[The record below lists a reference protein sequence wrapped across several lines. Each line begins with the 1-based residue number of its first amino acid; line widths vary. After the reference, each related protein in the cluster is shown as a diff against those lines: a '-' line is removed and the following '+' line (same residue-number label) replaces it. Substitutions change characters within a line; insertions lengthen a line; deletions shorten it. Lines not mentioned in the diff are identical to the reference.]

1 MRGFGKKA
9 ILNIS
14 IFFII
19 LQAAFTEELVIPV
32 IKAPYSIEN
41 AQWDNSGNYFAY
53 QVNGRVYVRD
63 ALTLLLKD
71 SFEADSKSQLTA
83 FYKSPNLIDY
93 PKTSIQI
100 KGNNLS
106 IRTKRNQNSAE
117 SSFSITNLPVE
128 VKAAAI
134 NPAQSHLAF
143 IGSDGKAYIYNINDK
158 SVVSSINCNYQS
170 DKIYFTSDNKVLFSD
185 SNKTAGLY
193 YINGQKL
200 KSYTNAKTIKGISLS
215 PDEET
220 LIVFEDSGNLNFF
233 NVNNS
238 TQLGYIPNLGSSDIK
253 NVELSKDSRR
263 FLITGK
269 NNCLYIAA
277 LEDFLFSP
285 NTRAPDTRQFS
296 FNYNKLDPNSKNDDV
311 VTEFGL
317 KEITNV
323 ENIDDAE
330 FIEST
335 KEKGLEKQN
344 FELADKKIAAQP
356 VQITAQKDIK
366 TYPSSELS
374 TDREVTFTEEGQNV
388 QELSTKVTEFKQ
400 NNQNYRNSESTESSE
415 KRTIVVTNGDLSKTS
430 STSSNKSSSHN
441 SKKGLTKDDD
451 SSADTNTTL
460 INEKSNITRTNT
472 STGLGTDTST
482 STSTGSGSGAGTI
495 SNTNTGTGT
504 NSGTGTGLSTGS
516 SGSLA
521 GTSGG
526 LADSKGDLA
535 NASSSKTEESNAND
549 QKDTSDKNNKD
560 KTKKED
566 TKKDEKKDKDK
577 KVINENIKTYFK
589 DGHGILINAGVNR
602 LRFPYIFNLSVP
614 LGYRNYELIQPLYF
628 GGTTEISLGIPSQNF
643 PYYYYDTRGNLQ
655 TPKLLSIK
663 LYSPIGFC
671 IYPFKNSFEF
681 YVETGLGVSF
691 HSIWNTKFASNWISS
706 KFYPGFYGNVK
717 LGVAWDFLNL
727 SICGSYDAVLG
738 FSYGLE
744 LGLIINLNASR
755 TIGSLVEKRNEK

>member
-1 MRGFGKKA
+1 MRSFSKKA

-71 SFEADSKSQLTA
+71 SFAADSKSQLTA

-143 IGSDGKAYIYNINDK
+143 IGSDGKAYIYNIKDK
-158 SVVSSINCNYQS
+158 SVVSSINCNSQS

-193 YINGQKL
+193 YINGQKI

-220 LIVFEDSGNLNFF
+220 LIVFEDNGNLNFF

-285 NTRAPDTRQFS
+285 NTRAPDTRQFA

-323 ENIDDAE
+323 EIIDDAE

-344 FELADKKIAAQP
+344 FELADEKIAAQP

-366 TYPSSELS
+366 TYPSSELP

-388 QELSTKVTEFKQ
+388 QEFSTKVTEFKQ
-400 NNQNYRNSESTESSE
+400 NNQNNRNSESTESSE

-441 SKKGLTKDDD
+441 SKKDLSKGDD
-451 SSADTNTTL
+451 SSADTNTSL

-472 STGLGTDTST
+472 GTGT
-482 STSTGSGSGAGTI
+482 GSGAGTS

-516 SGSLA
+516 SESLA

-535 NASSSKTEESNAND
+535 NGSSSKTEGSNAND

-560 KTKKED
+560 KTTKED

-589 DGHGILINAGVNR
+589 DGHGILINAGINR
-602 LRFPYIFNLSVP
+602 LRYPYIFNLSVP

-643 PYYYYDTRGNLQ
+643 PYYYYDARGDLQ

-671 IYPFKNSFEF
+671 IYPFKNSFEL

-691 HSIWNTKFASNWISS
+691 HSIWNTQFASNWISS
-706 KFYPGFYGNVK
+706 KFYPSFYGNVK

-744 LGLIINLNASR
+744 LGLIINVNASR

>member
-1 MRGFGKKA
+1 MRGFSKKA

-71 SFEADSKSQLTA
+71 SFAADSKSQLTA

-143 IGSDGKAYIYNINDK
+143 IGSDGKAYIYNIKDK
-158 SVVSSINCNYQS
+158 SVVSSINCNSQS
-170 DKIYFTSDNKVLFSD
+170 DKIYFTSDNKILFSD

-193 YINGQKL
+193 YINGQKI

-285 NTRAPDTRQFS
+285 NTRAPDTRQFA

-344 FELADKKIAAQP
+344 FELADEKIAAQP
-356 VQITAQKDIK
+356 VQITAQKDLK
-366 TYPSSELS
+366 TYPSSELP

-400 NNQNYRNSESTESSE
+400 NNQNNRNSESTESSE

-441 SKKGLTKDDD
+441 SKKDLSKGDD
-451 SSADTNTTL
+451 SSADTNTSL
-460 INEKSNITRTNT
+460 INEKTNITRTNT
-472 STGLGTDTST
+472 GT
-482 STSTGSGSGAGTI
+482 GSGAGTS

-521 GTSGG
+521 GTGSGG
-526 LADSKGDLA
+526 LADSKGDIT
-535 NASSSKTEESNAND
+535 NENSSKTEESNAND
-549 QKDTSDKNNKD
+549 KKDTSDKNNKD

-577 KVINENIKTYFK
+577 KVINEIIKTYFK
-589 DGHGILINAGVNR
+589 DGHGILINAGINR
-602 LRFPYIFNLSVP
+602 LRYPYIFNLSVP

-643 PYYYYDTRGNLQ
+643 PYYYYDARGDLQ

-671 IYPFKNSFEF
+671 IYPFKNSLEF

-706 KFYPGFYGNVK
+706 KFYPSFYGNVK

-744 LGLIINLNASR
+744 LGLIINVNASR

>member
-1 MRGFGKKA
+1 MRGFSKKA

-71 SFEADSKSQLTA
+71 SFAADSKSQLTA

-143 IGSDGKAYIYNINDK
+143 IGSDGKAYIYNIKDK
-158 SVVSSINCNYQS
+158 SVVSSINCNSQS
-170 DKIYFTSDNKVLFSD
+170 DKIYFTSDNKILFSD

-193 YINGQKL
+193 YINGQKI

-253 NVELSKDSRR
+253 NVELSKNSRR
-263 FLITGK
+263 FLITGR

-285 NTRAPDTRQFS
+285 NTRAPDTRQFA

-344 FELADKKIAAQP
+344 FELADEKIAAQP

-366 TYPSSELS
+366 TYPSSELP

-400 NNQNYRNSESTESSE
+400 NNQNYRNSESTENSE

-441 SKKGLTKDDD
+441 SKKDLNKGDD

-460 INEKSNITRTNT
+460 INEKSTITRTNT
-472 STGLGTDTST
+472 GTGT
-482 STSTGSGSGAGTI
+482 GSGAGTS

-521 GTSGG
+521 GTAGDQ
-526 LADSKGDLA
+526 ADSKGDIA
-535 NASSSKTEESNAND
+535 NGSSSKTEGSNAND
-549 QKDTSDKNNKD
+549 QKDSSNKNNKD

-589 DGHGILINAGVNR
+589 DGHGILINAGINR
-602 LRFPYIFNLSVP
+602 LRYPYIFNLSVP

-628 GGTTEISLGIPSQNF
+628 GGTTEISLGIPSPNF
-643 PYYYYDTRGNLQ
+643 PYYYYDARGDLQ

-671 IYPFKNSFEF
+671 IYPFKNSLEF

-706 KFYPGFYGNVK
+706 KFYPSFYGNVK

-744 LGLIINLNASR
+744 LGLIINVNASR

>member
-1 MRGFGKKA
+1 MKGFSKKA

-71 SFEADSKSQLTA
+71 SFAADSKSQLTA

-128 VKAAAI
+128 VKSAAI

-143 IGSDGKAYIYNINDK
+143 IGSDGKAYIYNIKDK
-158 SVVSSINCNYQS
+158 SVVSSINCNSQS

-193 YINGQKL
+193 YINGQKI

-285 NTRAPDTRQFS
+285 NTRAPDTRQFA

-344 FELADKKIAAQP
+344 FELADEKIAAQP

-366 TYPSSELS
+366 NYPSSELP

-400 NNQNYRNSESTESSE
+400 NNQNNRNSESTESSE

-441 SKKGLTKDDD
+441 SKKDLNKGDD
-451 SSADTNTTL
+451 SSTDTNTTL

-472 STGLGTDTST
+472 G
-482 STSTGSGSGAGTI
+482 TGSGAETS

-521 GTSGG
+521 GTGSGG

-535 NASSSKTEESNAND
+535 NENSSKTEESNAND
-549 QKDTSDKNNKD
+549 KKDTSDKNNKD

-589 DGHGILINAGVNR
+589 DGHGILINAGINR
-602 LRFPYIFNLSVP
+602 LRYPYIFNLSVP

-643 PYYYYDTRGNLQ
+643 PYYYYDARGDLQ

-671 IYPFKNSFEF
+671 IYPFKNSLEF

-706 KFYPGFYGNVK
+706 KFYPSFYGNVK

-744 LGLIINLNASR
+744 LGLIINVNASR